1 MEVNMKIAFWSS
13 AKGSNGV
20 TSNLACVSIA
30 MAFENSVKTIL
41 LENHYQKNTLADML
55 IHRQAKRKNRNA
67 VNVSRYKGLE
77 HVINQLSRNRYNRHF
92 NYTDMTAEEKPDDEL
107 WVLKD
112 SKGRKTYLTSKED
125 EKLIK
130 EASFEILI
138 NSLYYIPIG
147 NQINEFIFDY
157 ILNENI
163 MKILWASEIFAGYTF
178 IDTSNINHMSSK
190 IILDEADL
198 VVVNLIQEEDLI
210 DQFFRN
216 YSSLLSKSIVL
227 LSEFNNNS
235 LKSDTLLGKYP
246 VQTSKIIAIPYNMEY
261 NQAIQQGT
269 IVEFMTRNY
278 GCKKDNPNYEF
289 IRAVKRA
296 VFVIQEELD
305 NRQRGLVN
313 E

>member
-1 MEVNMKIAFWSS
+1 MKIAFWSS

-20 TSNLACVSIA
+20 TSNLACVSVA
-30 MAFENSVKTIL
+30 MVFENSVKTIL
-41 LENHYQKNTLADML
+41 LENHYQKHTLADML
-55 IHRQAKRKNRNA
+55 IHRQEKKKNRNI

-77 HVINQLSRNRYNRHF
+77 HVINQLSRNKYNRHL
-92 NYTDMTAEEKPDDEL
+92 NYTAVAAQEAPGKEFC
-107 WVLKD
+107 VLRD
-112 SKGRKTYLTSKED
+112 SNGGNTYLTSKED

-147 NQINEFIFDY
+147 NQFNEFIFDY

-178 IDTSNINHMSSK
+178 IDTSNVNHMSSK
-190 IILDEADL
+190 IILEEANL
-198 VVVNLIQEEDLI
+198 VVVNLSQEEDQI

-216 YSSLLSKSIVL
+216 YSSLLSKSIIL
-227 LSEFNNNS
+227 LSEFKYNS
-235 LKSDTLLGKYP
+235 LISDMLSGKYP
-246 VQTSKIIAIPYNMEY
+246 FQTSKIIGIPYNVEY

-278 GCKKDNPNYEF
+278 RCKKDSPNYEF
-289 IRAVKRA
+289 IKAVKH
-296 VFVIQEELD
+296 VVYVIQDELE
-305 NRQRGLVN
+305 NKQRGLLN

>member
-1 MEVNMKIAFWSS
+1 MKIAFWSS

-55 IHRQAKRKNRNA
+55 IHRQEKRKNRNT

-77 HVINQLSRNRYNRHF
+77 HVINQLSRNRYNRYF
-92 NYTDMTAEEKPDDEL
+92 NYTDVDAEEKPDNEH
-107 WVLKD
+107 WVLRD
-112 SKGRKTYLTSKED
+112 SIGTHTYLTLKED

-147 NQINEFIFDY
+147 NQINEFVFDY

-163 MKILWASEIFAGYTF
+163 LKILWASEIFAGYTF

-190 IILDEADL
+190 IILDKADL

-216 YSSLLSKSIVL
+216 YSSLLSKSIIL
-227 LSEFNNNS
+227 LSEFNYNS
-235 LKSDTLLGKYP
+235 LKSDTLSGKYP
-246 VQTSKIIAIPYNMEY
+246 IQTSKIISIPYNMEY
-261 NQAIQQGT
+261 NQAVQQGA

-296 VFVIQEELD
+296 VFVIHEELD
-305 NRQRGLVN
+305 NRQKGLVN